1 VAGWFTSHYEAPTL
15 PESIFFLQLLI
26 SNRLIMVDRVLI
38 LNKVISV
45 IGKATESSAES
56 FVEGIALIGPEAAL
70 NSRQLVEVLLE
81 LEEFAEDDL
90 GVEFDWTADSALS
103 MTRSIMRTIGTLV
116 DHLHGLTR

>member
-1 VAGWFTSHYEAPTL
+1 
-15 PESIFFLQLLI
+15 
-26 SNRLIMVDRVLI
+26 MVDRVLI

-45 IGKATESSAES
+45 IDKATESSAES